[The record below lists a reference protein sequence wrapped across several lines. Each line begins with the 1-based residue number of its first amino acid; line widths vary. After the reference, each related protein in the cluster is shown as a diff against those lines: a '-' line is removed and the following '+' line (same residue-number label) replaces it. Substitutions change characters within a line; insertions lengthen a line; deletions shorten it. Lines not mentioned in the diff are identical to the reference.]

1 MALYGMIKQYVFVSN
16 REKRRDLGEKKT
28 DETISQ

>member
-1 MALYGMIKQYVFVSN
+1 MALYGMIKRYIFVSN

>member
-1 MALYGMIKQYVFVSN
+1 MALYGMIKQYIFVSN